1 MRKILFLGMLLLA
14 RYAGCQSPAYTS
26 ITASLVDGQGQTWAN
41 ASWTATIIPPFGNPT
56 PLNNGGV
63 PTLGTVSGV
72 ADNSGN
78 ISTSLDDNLN
88 IKPSGSVWRF
98 TICPNATVKSCSISV
113 QVITGV
119 SMNLSASLSADLT
132 NINVAAQPTLTR
144 AYTDTEVT
152 GGQGG
157 IYWRTSDNT
166 LRGFNGSAWIS
177 VGGGGGGGSS
187 NWSSLLSPTGNL
199 NLAMLGN
206 STIFN
211 MGTTGTTGAA
221 FDITDANDNRGT
233 NYLFRIW
240 TGPASNAKTVAFC
253 SNNTTDCIQFANA
266 SLTAIGNAG
275 ITATQVINTSTGIGV
290 MQLGSNG
297 SGSVSQANTVKIM
310 GNSNQLYASEN
321 GGAISKVLLGGQ
333 ITCASG
339 AVQSIDNAGNVTCNV
354 PLASVAPF
362 QVQAVNAN
370 TTNFSALF
378 GIGAFPGASG
388 TGTEYTTAMPFTGTI
403 KGMYV
408 TLTTGQPGT
417 GSLVFTLR
425 KNGFDQ
431 SLSITVPAGSG
442 QLSWSA
448 TGSVA
453 FNATD
458 LLDVKIVNNA
468 SASSANIVSGLVTY

>member
-1 MRKILFLGMLLLA
+1 MKKFLFLSILLLA

-26 ITASLVDGQGQTWAN
+26 ITATLIDGQGQIWAN

-56 PLNNGGV
+56 PLNNGGI

-98 TICPNATVKSCSISV
+98 TICPNATVKVCSTSI
-113 QVITGV
+113 QVITGTT
-119 SMNLSASLSADLT
+119 MNLSASLSADLS
-132 NINVAAQPTLTR
+132 NINVATQPTLYR

-152 GGQGG
+152 GGQGA

-166 LRGFNGSAWIS
+166 LRGFNGSAW
-177 VGGGGGGGSS
+177 VAVGGGGGGSS
-187 NWSSLLSPTGNL
+187 TWSSLLSPTGNL
-199 NLAMLGN
+199 TLAMLGN
-206 STIFN
+206 TTTFN
-211 MGTTGTTGAA
+211 MGGTGTTGAA
-221 FDITDANDNRGT
+221 FDITDSNDNHGT
-233 NYLFRIW
+233 NYLLRVW
-240 TGPASNAKTVAFC
+240 TGSGSTAKTVAFC
-253 SNNTTDCIQFANA
+253 SNNTTDCIQFASA

-275 ITATQVINTSTGIGV
+275 ITATQVINNSTGIGV

-321 GGAISKVLLGGQ
+321 GAVISKVLLGGQ
-333 ITCASG
+333 INCASG
-339 AVQSIDNAGNVTCNV
+339 VVQSIDNAGNVTCNV

-378 GIGAFPGASG
+378 GIGAFPAAGN
-388 TGTEYTTAMPFTGTI
+388 TGTEYNTAMPFTGTI

-468 SASSANIVSGLVTY
+468 SAGSANIVSGLVTY